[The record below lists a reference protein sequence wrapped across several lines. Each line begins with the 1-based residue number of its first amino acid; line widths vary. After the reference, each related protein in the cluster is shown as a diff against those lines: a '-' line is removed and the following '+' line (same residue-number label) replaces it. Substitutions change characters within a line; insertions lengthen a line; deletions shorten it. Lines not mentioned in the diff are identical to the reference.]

1 MIIITIEMDI
11 PQDKTK
17 ELLQTLVLI
26 SEQMSLENGCISC
39 GFFKDVSDE
48 NRYRLIGKW
57 KNEDDLNKHLQSDE
71 FNFLFGALSFLQKQP
86 RMRLDVVSSIQGIE
100 KKNTARDVQKR
111 NNVHI
116 VGRITSSKG
125 MQY

>member
-1 MIIITIEMDI
+1 MIIITIEMAI
-11 PQDKTK
+11 PQNKTK

-57 KNEDDLNKHLQSDE
+57 KNEDDLNNHLRSEE
-71 FNFLFGALSFLQKQP
+71 FSVVLGSLSLLEKKAEI
-86 RMRLDVVSSIQGIE
+86 RLDVVSSTKGIE
-100 KKNTARDVQKR
+100 AIHKARDAQKC
-111 NNVHI
+111 NI
-116 VGRITSSKG
+116 VRGYGQS
-125 MQY
+125 